1 MSEHLKRLKELRLT
15 KGISQ
20 KEIAEH
26 LGITVAAY
34 SLYERGNREPKIAI
48 LRKIAEYYDVSID
61 DLLETNHE
69 PHAPAAHFDGSG
81 LTEEELKEIRQ
92 FAEFLKSRRPK
103 KPVVDYSFREDI
115 NH

>member
-26 LGITVAAY
+26 LGIPVAAS
-34 SLYERGNREPKIAI
+34 SLYERGTREPKIAI

-81 LTEEELKEIRQ
+81 FTEEELKEIRQ

-103 KPVVDYSFREDI
+103 KPVFDYSFREDI